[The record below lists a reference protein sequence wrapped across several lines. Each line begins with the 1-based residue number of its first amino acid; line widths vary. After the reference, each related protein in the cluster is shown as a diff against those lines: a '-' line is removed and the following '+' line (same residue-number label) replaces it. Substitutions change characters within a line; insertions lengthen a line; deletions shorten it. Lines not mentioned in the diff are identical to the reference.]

1 MKIKAALLVLVATLL
16 GAGCVIAPE
25 PYATYGPYDDYSPP
39 QVYLADTPVY
49 YAAHPSAPVLWCAGT
64 EFAAQGCGYGAGCT
78 GQASRGADRASRHG
92 RGRAWGGAAG
102 PPMQESL
109 LTEDFSKGSNFF
121 TRHLQSG
128 QSESALKGIGLDGLE
143 RIRRFLQPGG
153 ATPCCLLY

>member
-1 MKIKAALLVLVATLL
+1 
-16 GAGCVIAPE
+16 
-25 PYATYGPYDDYSPP
+25 
-39 QVYLADTPVY
+39 
-49 YAAHPSAPVLWCAGT
+49 
-64 EFAAQGCGYGAGCT
+64 
-78 GQASRGADRASRHG
+78 
-92 RGRAWGGAAG
+92 
-102 PPMQESL
+102 MQESL